1 MLFFLLFFT
10 ILLRK
15 MFFVKLSFSHNL
27 CVTGVKCPS
36 VFVFIIVEVRA
47 QIEFFSFFL
56 RAYVLGA
63 ENY

>member
-1 MLFFLLFFT
+1 
-10 ILLRK
+10 